1 MDLTKTHRTFMTI
14 LKKLIIKQGNVD
26 VISVGDWNLLL
37 NQEKDAKNYKHANNP
52 KSRLKVLEIMNELN
66 LYDIWREENTDTFQ
80 FTWKRRFQNRVIQR
94 GRLDFFLI
102 SEPLNLIAR
111 NVKILPGYRSDHSI
125 VSMSLIFGEK
135 QKKKTFW
142 KFNNSLL
149 SNPDYVNK
157 VKETILNI
165 KKQYA
170 ATPYNIDNISSID
183 NEIFQSVLN
192 DQLFF
197 DILLLE
203 IRNTTLSFSSNLNK
217 LTNQEEKN

>member
-1 MDLTKTHRTFMTI
+1 
-14 LKKLIIKQGNVD
+14 
-26 VISVGDWNLLL
+26 
-37 NQEKDAKNYKHANNP
+37 
-52 KSRLKVLEIMNELN
+52 
-66 LYDIWREENTDTFQ
+66 
-80 FTWKRRFQNRVIQR
+80 
-94 GRLDFFLI
+94 
-102 SEPLNLIAR
+102 
-111 NVKILPGYRSDHSI
+111 
-125 VSMSLIFGEK
+125 MSLIFGEK

-157 VKETILNI
+157 VKETILNT

-217 LTNQEEKN
+217 LTNQEEKKLIDEIKKLEDTVTDENCDILNDKKNSTARN